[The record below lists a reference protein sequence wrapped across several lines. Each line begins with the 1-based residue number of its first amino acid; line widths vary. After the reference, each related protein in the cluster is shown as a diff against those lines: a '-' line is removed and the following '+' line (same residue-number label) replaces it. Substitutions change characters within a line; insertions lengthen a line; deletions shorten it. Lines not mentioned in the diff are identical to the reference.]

1 MCGGTVSA
9 SATECPSCGESFAPT
24 TNGSSEPFAPTATSS
39 DELAVP
45 TDGLSEPFAPTAD
58 DSTEP
63 LGPEEEVGEPPAPA
77 SGEDDSVEETVTEV
91 TEEYEVPEAQPS
103 EPGRCKECDGILAP
117 DGTCPTCSGEA
128 PKDISKGCPVCGNSE
143 YTVESGNLV
152 ACNECGNVYV
162 RPQYE
167 EKPQSWKW
175 KFWVGLVFIL
185 FGNVGVALGSYVHN
199 VVQWSPLGALYL
211 GYGWIDQ
218 AVGILGIVIFIL
230 GLILF
235 AWSFKREREV
245 TCPSCKVTVRE
256 GDLTIYIPEETE
268 EVPESAA
275 IESALEEIGEMA
287 ECPTCGVA
295 VSIFDT
301 TCPNCGEVF
310 DLKIQEP
317 SETPEQPPEAP
328 EQPPEEPSEPGK
340 LLKGSEIDQD
350 EIIMDS
356 LELETPENGLNGD
369 SLEALS
375 ELESAFDASV
385 EKNQGGVTCST
396 CGARVGQGIDTCP
409 GCGAAIPVKRKKGG
423 E

>member
-24 TNGSSEPFAPTATSS
+24 TNGSTEPIAPTAESS
-39 DELAVP
+39 GEPLAP
-45 TDGLSEPFAPTAD
+45 IADGSG
-58 DSTEP
+58 EP
-63 LGPEEEVGEPPAPA
+63 LGPLDEEGEPPAPE
-77 SGEDDSVEETVTEV
+77 SGEDEPVEETVTEV
-91 TEEYEVPEAQPS
+91 TEEYEVPEAQPP

-128 PKDISKGCPVCGNSE
+128 PKDTSKGCPVCGKSE

-152 ACNECGNVYV
+152 SCIECGNVYV

-167 EKPQSWKW
+167 EKAQSWKW

-218 AVGILGIVIFIL
+218 FVGILGIVIFIL

-235 AWSFKREREV
+235 AWSFKRDREV
-245 TCPSCKVTVRE
+245 TCPSCKVTVKE
-256 GDLTIYIPEETE
+256 SDLTIYIPEETE

-287 ECPTCGVA
+287 ECPTCGQA
-295 VSIFDT
+295 VSIYDT

-310 DLKIQEP
+310 DLKIQD
-317 SETPEQPPEAP
+317 SETPEQPPETP
-328 EQPPEEPSEPGK
+328 EQPPEEPSEPGR
-340 LLKGSEIDQD
+340 LLNASEIDHD

-356 LELETPENGLNGD
+356 LELETPENGLDGD
-369 SLEALS
+369 SLKALS
-375 ELESAFDASV
+375 ELESDFDTAV
-385 EKNQGGVTCST
+385 EKGQGGVTCST